1 MAREQWAS
9 KMGFILA
16 AVGSAVGLGNIWRFP
31 YMAYENGG
39 GAFLIPYFVALL
51 FVGIMVMVL
60 ELALGHSTKGSAP
73 LALRRLGKNFEWI
86 GWLAIATAFIITTY
100 YTAIIAWALV
110 YLVKLFM
117 VGFPTDFGGFFF
129 SDILALS
136 SGHGDLGGFN
146 LPILVGLA
154 LIWGVNY
161 IVVNSGVRKGL
172 EKANEIL
179 MPVLF
184 FLILALVVRSITLPG
199 GLMGIEYYLTPNFA
213 VLLTPKVWIDA
224 FSQIFFT
231 LSLGFGIMVAYSS
244 YLPKKSDLT
253 ASAFTISLMNCG
265 FSFLAGFAVFGTLGY
280 MAMTQG
286 VPISEVVTQ
295 SIGLA
300 FVAFPQALSLMPGG
314 IILAAIFFIALF
326 VAGISSSVS
335 LVESTASAVID
346 KFNLP
351 RHKAASAVIATSF
364 FASLIYATNAGLY
377 WLDSVDHYINWFTI
391 PLVAV
396 LEIIVSIW
404 IFKGSKL
411 EKYIDNLSEYN
422 LGSFWK
428 FFAGIFSPLFLI
440 YMILNGAWT
449 ELTAGYEG
457 YAPIFLLLSL
467 GIPVFGLVV
476 SLIMPMIPWIDKGR
490 EIEEWDEFVKK
501 DEE

>member
-1 MAREQWAS
+1 MYAIRS
-9 KMGFILA
+9 
-16 AVGSAVGLGNIWRFP
+16 
-31 YMAYENGG
+31 YYDMAYENGG

-73 LALRRLGKNFEWI
+73 LALRRLGKSFEWI
-86 GWLAIATAFIITTY
+86 GWLAVATAFIITTY

-110 YLVKLFM
+110 YLAKLFM

-146 LPILVGLA
+146 LPVLAALVLV
-154 LIWGVNY
+154 WGVNY
-161 IVVNSGVRKGL
+161 LVVNSGVRKGL

-184 FLILALVVRSITLPG
+184 FLILALVLRSVTLPG
-199 GLMGIEYYLTPNFA
+199 GLAGIEYYLTPNFA
-213 VLLTPKVWIDA
+213 LLLTPKVWIDA

-231 LSLGFGIMVAYSS
+231 LSLGFGIMIAYSS

-314 IILAAIFFIALF
+314 IILAAIFFLALF

-335 LVESTASAVID
+335 LVE
-346 KFNLP
+346 
-351 RHKAASAVIATSF
+351 
-364 FASLIYATNAGLY
+364 
-377 WLDSVDHYINWFTI
+377 
-391 PLVAV
+391 
-396 LEIIVSIW
+396 
-404 IFKGSKL
+404 
-411 EKYIDNLSEYN
+411 
-422 LGSFWK
+422 
-428 FFAGIFSPLFLI
+428 
-440 YMILNGAWT
+440 
-449 ELTAGYEG
+449 
-457 YAPIFLLLSL
+457 
-467 GIPVFGLVV
+467 
-476 SLIMPMIPWIDKGR
+476 
-490 EIEEWDEFVKK
+490 FV
-501 DEE
+501 